1 MIEAYKVSKHRLYT
15 GVVVTILVLFAMI
28 FLFLICNAMS
38 IMSAQEMAVSVDSLG
53 NTVNLSEGA
62 FSCSAKDIG
71 SYSFYTNSSRIVISV
86 DSQLD
91 ETMIVRL
98 CSGKDNNESILLG
111 RLDKRQRICYF
122 THLSTQNYYSITI
135 DNAPDMS
142 ITARSR
148 LTLWEALSHVMRI
161 I

>member
-1 MIEAYKVSKHRLYT
+1 MIESYRVSKHRLYT

-91 ETMIVRL
+91 EAMIVRL
-98 CSGKDNNESILLG
+98 CSG
-111 RLDKRQRICYF
+111 
-122 THLSTQNYYSITI
+122 
-135 DNAPDMS
+135 
-142 ITARSR
+142 
-148 LTLWEALSHVMRI
+148 I
-161 I
+161 IVIY